1 MVALT
6 VKVTRQYHVL
16 AVNVFVSKFGC
27 LHRKMN
33 KVIQYFATTK
43 MTAPRRQTPVIIM
56 RIGVRAIFSGGGA
69 QPNFRA
75 PSKIQGCIFFHGFE
89 KLPGGL

>member
-43 MTAPRRQTPVIIM
+43 KTAPRRQTPVIIM

-69 QPNFRA
+69 QP
-75 PSKIQGCIFFHGFE
+75 IFGPPQKFGTPCPPPQ
-89 KLPGGL
+89 KGRKS

>member
-43 MTAPRRQTPVIIM
+43 KTAPRRQTPVIIM
-56 RIGVRAIFSGGGA
+56 RIGVRAIFFWGGTTKFLSPPLKKLEPP
-69 QPNFRA
+69 PN
-75 PSKIQGCIFFHGFE
+75 
-89 KLPGGL
+89 

>member
-43 MTAPRRQTPVIIM
+43 KTAPRRQTPVIIM
-56 RIGVRAIFSGGGA
+56 RIGVRAIFSGGWHN
-69 QPNFRA
+69 Q
-75 PSKIQGCIFFHGFE
+75 IFGPLKNSE
-89 KLPGGL
+89 PLPTKRGKKSL